1 MKLCIPE
8 KILDQHVAVLG
19 KTGAGKSSALRHL
32 AEHLLDR
39 KKRVCIIDPKGD
51 WWGLKFDANG
61 ERLKSPVVTF
71 GNFKEEKATD
81 IPINDRAGREVAQ
94 LIASGNRPCVIGF
107 RGWMPA
113 QMTRFWLDFAP
124 ALFNANAGELY
135 LFIDEVHNFAPKG
148 RVMDPE
154 AGKSLHWTNRLMSE
168 GRGVG
173 LVCLIA
179 SQRPQKVHNDTL
191 TCCESLIAMR
201 VIHAADRQA
210 MKDWI
215 DGCGDPAQ
223 GKEMLAQVASLPRG
237 EAYVWSPE
245 IGFGPQRT
253 KFPMFETFD
262 SFAPPQLQK
271 KVSDRGWEG
280 KDLEAIKEKLAKVI
294 EEEKAN
300 DPRELKTKIS
310 KLHAEIAALTVK
322 GKIREEMPPA
332 PVKIERVEVA
342 VFDAEA
348 RKEIIELA
356 TQCADMA
363 RSVAK
368 LSHDVFHRL
377 DQIDQKKAIVFA
389 LKSYRDESRPQN
401 IIGRTVRAPAQR
413 FTKAEMTGGDSGL
426 DANRQKIL
434 DVFAMLE
441 QRRISTNRDTVARW
455 LDLHPTGGRYGTN
468 LGWLRAEG
476 YLDGSTL
483 TEKGR
488 GAARSMATGY
498 DAALVPLDEPQ
509 RAIMAVLRNRET
521 FTRETLAAALGLHPT
536 GGRFGTNLGRLRTM
550 ELIPE
555 RGEIYLTEG
564 AFL

>member
-32 AEHLLDR
+32 AEHLLAK

-61 ERLKSPVVTF
+61 ERLASSVVTF

-81 IPINDRAGREVAQ
+81 IPVNDRAGREVAQ
-94 LIASGNRPCVIGF
+94 LIAVGNRPCVIGF

-135 LFIDEVHNFAPKG
+135 LFIDEVHNFAAKG
-148 RVMDPE
+148 RIMDVE
-154 AGKSLHWTNRLMSE
+154 GAKALHWTNRLMSE

-223 GKEMLAQVASLPRG
+223 GKQMLAGVANLPRG

-245 IGFGPQRT
+245 IGFGPERV

-271 KVSDRGWEG
+271 KVSDRGWVAT
-280 KDLEAIKEKLAKVI
+280 DLEAIKEKLAKVI

-300 DPRELKTKIS
+300 DPAELKKI
-310 KLHAEIAALTVK
+310 IAGLRKNLEAAAKV
-322 GKIREEMPPA
+322 IDPPA
-332 PVKIERVEVA
+332 PRVETIEVPIFDMTLRNGISDFMERANSHLEA
-342 VFDAEA
+342 VVRFLGAAVEKCDKFTSPPMKATYLALPRIPHVDQDRA
-348 RKEIIELA
+348 RAKSLA
-356 TQCADMA
+356 RAAA
-363 RSVAK
+363 RSQTGPTR
-368 LSHDVFHRL
+368 HD
-377 DQIDQKKAIVFA
+377 
-389 LKSYRDESRPQN
+389 SE
-401 IIGRTVRAPAQR
+401 
-413 FTKAEMTGGDSGL
+413 L

-434 DVFAMLE
+434 DVVAMLGI
-441 QRRISTNRDTVARW
+441 RGIDVNRDSVARW

-468 LGWLRAEG
+468 LGWLRMEG
-476 YLDGSTL
+476 YLNGFYL
-483 TEKGR
+483 TDKGAE
-488 GAARSMATGY
+488 AARAMATGF
-498 DAALVPLDEPQ
+498 DGALVPLDDTQ
-509 RAIMAVLRNRET
+509 RAIMAVLRNRER
-521 FTRETLAAALGLHPT
+521 FTRESLAAFLGLHPT

-550 ELIPE
+550 GLIPE